1 MQEATTA
8 APGRLN
14 SQMEFVRPS
23 INYPVHPYGELLTRT
38 VEKFPENTALVFKDI
53 SLTYRE
59 LEALTNS
66 FANALIQ
73 LGVKQG
79 DRVCLFMTNR
89 PEFVI
94 SWFAIARIGA
104 TISPMNPSYKER
116 EVAYQLGNSE
126 AVGVVVQHDLL
137 PLVQAAMPDAP
148 HLKLIITAGPGQV
161 ANSEGTHSFAELVKN
176 HPPTAPAR
184 PNVGWDD
191 LLALPYSSGTTGL
204 PKGVMLSHQNLV
216 CNAYQMVACSRMTF
230 NDRFMLFLP
239 FYHIYGT
246 MLMGSAILS
255 GGMAVLMERFE
266 PVECMR
272 LIKMHRISL
281 FYAVPPVLVMLTNWP
296 LLKEQDLSSIRH
308 VMSGAAPLA
317 PEVARRFQQMTGVTV
332 LQGYGLT
339 EAAPLTHIN
348 PVYDE
353 KLIKPET
360 VGLPVHDTEQKI
372 VDIETG
378 EKELGVGE
386 VGELIVRGPQVMQG
400 YLKAPDATAATLR
413 GGWLFT
419 GDIGSMD
426 EEGYVIITDRKKE
439 MIKYKGFGIA
449 PAEIEALLFEHP
461 AVADAAVIPKLDP
474 EAGEIPK
481 AFVVLKAD
489 ADDITPE
496 ELVKWANGKLAG
508 YKNLREVEF
517 IDAIPKNASGKL
529 LRRVLK
535 DRERAKLNPPG

>member
-1 MQEATTA
+1 MQEATIA
-8 APGRLN
+8 APGRVN

-23 INYPVHPYGELLTRT
+23 INYPVHPYDEFLTQT
-38 VEKFPENTALVFKDI
+38 AQKFPENTALIFKDI

-89 PEFVI
+89 PEFII
-94 SWFAIARIGA
+94 SWFAVARIGA

-126 AVGVVVQHDLL
+126 AVGVVVQNELL

-148 HLKLIITAGPGQV
+148 NLKLIITAGPGQA
-161 ANSEGTHSFAELVKN
+161 ANSEGTHSFAELVKSQ
-176 HPPTAPAR
+176 PPTAPAR
-184 PNVGWDD
+184 PNIGWQD

-216 CNAYQMVACSRMTF
+216 CNAYQMTACSRMTF

-246 MLMGSAILS
+246 MLMGSAVLS
-255 GGMAVLMERFE
+255 GGTAVIMERFE

-272 LIKMHRISL
+272 LIKMHKISL

-296 LLKEQDLSSIRH
+296 LLKDQNLSSIRH

-317 PEVARRFQQMTGVTV
+317 PEVARRFQQMTGVRV

-353 KLIKPET
+353 SLIKAET

-400 YLKAPDATAATLR
+400 YLKAPDATASTLR

-419 GDIGSMD
+419 GDIGWMD
-426 EEGYVIITDRKKE
+426 EEGYVIISDRKKE

-461 AVADAAVIPKLDP
+461 AVADAAVIPKPDE

-481 AFVVLKAD
+481 AFVVLKPD
-489 ADDITPE
+489 ADITPE
-496 ELVKWANGKLAG
+496 ELVRWANGKLAG

-535 DRERAKLNPPG
+535 ERERAKLNQQA

>member
-1 MQEATTA
+1 MQEATNV
-8 APGRLN
+8 APGRVN

-23 INYPVHPYGELLTRT
+23 INYPVHPYDELLSRT
-38 VEKFPENTALVFKDI
+38 AQKFPENTALYFKDV

-73 LGVKQG
+73 LGIKQG
-79 DRVCLFMTNR
+79 DRICLFMTNR
-89 PEFVI
+89 PEFII

-126 AVGVVVQHDLL
+126 AVGVIVQNELL
-137 PLVQAAMPDAP
+137 PLVQAAMPEAP
-148 HLKLIITAGPGQV
+148 NLKLVITAGPGQA
-161 ANSEGTHSFAELVKN
+161 ANADGAYSFAELVRSQ
-176 HPPTAPAR
+176 PPSAPAR
-184 PNVGWDD
+184 PNIGWND

-216 CNAYQMVACSRMTF
+216 CNAYQMTACTRMTF
-230 NDRFMLFLP
+230 NDHLMLFLP

-246 MLMGSAILS
+246 MLMGSAILAGS
-255 GGMAVLMERFE
+255 TAVLMERFE

-272 LIKMHRISL
+272 LVRQHNISL

-296 LLKEQDLSSIRH
+296 PLKDYDLGAIRH

-339 EAAPLTHIN
+339 EASPLTHIN

-353 KLIKPET
+353 KLIKAET

-378 EKELGVGE
+378 ERELGPGE

-400 YLKAPDATAATLR
+400 YLKAPDATASTLR

-426 EEGYVIITDRKKE
+426 EEGYIIISDRKKE

-461 AVADAAVIPKLDP
+461 AVADAAVIPKPDE

-481 AFVVLKAD
+481 AFVVLKAG
-489 ADDITPE
+489 ADLTPD
-496 ELVKWANGKLAG
+496 ELVQWANGKLAG

-517 IDAIPKNASGKL
+517 IDVIPKNASGKL

-535 DRERAKLNPPG
+535 DRERARLTQQA

>member
-1 MQEATTA
+1 
-8 APGRLN
+8 
-14 SQMEFVRPS
+14 MEFVRPS
-23 INYPVHPYGELLTRT
+23 INYPVHPYDELLTRT
-38 VEKFPENTALVFKDI
+38 AEKFPENTALVCKDI

-59 LEALTNS
+59 LEGMVNS
-66 FANALIQ
+66 FANALLQ

-89 PEFVI
+89 PEFII

-116 EVAYQLGNSE
+116 EVAYQLSNSE
-126 AVGVVVQHDLL
+126 AVGVVVQNELL
-137 PLVQAAMPDAP
+137 PIIQAAMPDAP
-148 HLKLIITAGPGQV
+148 HLRLIITAGPGQA
-161 ANSEGTHSFAELVKN
+161 ANADGTHSFAQLVKSQ
-176 HPPTAPAR
+176 PPTPPAR
-184 PNVGWDD
+184 PEIGEND

-204 PKGVMLSHQNLV
+204 PKGVLLSHKNLV
-216 CNAYQMVACSRMTF
+216 CNAYQMVGSSRINI
-230 NDRFMLFLP
+230 NDNLMLFLP

-246 MLMGSAILS
+246 MLMGSGILAGS
-255 GGMAVLMERFE
+255 KAVLMERFE

-272 LIKMHRISL
+272 LIKVHKITL

-296 LLKEQDLSSIRH
+296 LLKEQELSSIRH

-317 PEVARRFQQMTGVTV
+317 PEVARRFQQLTGVTV

-353 KLIKPET
+353 SLIKAET

-378 EKELGVGE
+378 EKELGPGE

-400 YLKAPDATAATLR
+400 YWKAPEATAATLR
-413 GGWLFT
+413 NGWLFT
-419 GDIGSMD
+419 GDIGWMD
-426 EEGYVIITDRKKE
+426 EEGYIIISDRKKE

-461 AVADAAVIPKLDP
+461 AVADVAVIPKPDE

-481 AFVVLKAD
+481 AFVVLKAS
-489 ADDITPE
+489 ADPITPDD
-496 ELVKWANGKLAG
+496 LVKWANGKLAG

-517 IDAIPKNASGKL
+517 IDAIPKNPSGKL

-535 DRERAKLNPPG
+535 DRERAKLNQQA

>member
-1 MQEATTA
+1 MQEATIA
-8 APGRLN
+8 APGRVN

-23 INYPVHPYGELLTRT
+23 INYPAHPYDELLTRT

-73 LGVKQG
+73 LGIKQG

-126 AVGVVVQHDLL
+126 AVGIVVQNELL

-148 HLKLIITAGPGQV
+148 NLKLIITAGPGQAV
-161 ANSEGTHSFAELVKN
+161 NSEGAHSFADLVKSQ
-176 HPPTAPAR
+176 PPDAPAR
-184 PNVGWDD
+184 PSIGQQD

-216 CNAYQMVACSRMTF
+216 CNAYQMVACSRMTST
-230 NDRFMLFLP
+230 DRFMLFLP

-246 MLMGSAILS
+246 MLMGSAVLA
-255 GGMAVLMERFE
+255 GGTAVLMERFE

-272 LIKMHRISL
+272 LIKLHKISL

-296 LLKEQDLSSIRH
+296 LLKDQDLSSIRH

-353 KLIKPET
+353 KLIKAET

-400 YLKAPDATAATLR
+400 YLKAPDATTATLR

-419 GDIGSMD
+419 GDIGWMD
-426 EEGYVIITDRKKE
+426 EEGYIIISDRKKE

-461 AVADAAVIPKLDP
+461 AVADAAVIPKPDE

-481 AFVVLKAD
+481 AFVVLKPD
-489 ADDITPE
+489 ADITPE

-535 DRERAKLNPPG
+535 ERERAKLNPPV